1 MRDLRSFTLAGYDKG
16 RGIAV
21 QALWFAVL
29 NTLFM
34 AWFCPARLRVALLRA
49 FGAKIGTGVLIRH
62 RVRVLWPWKLTVG
75 DHTWIGEGVWLLN
88 LEPVTVGAHV
98 CLSQE
103 AMLCAGSHDH
113 RAADFRYRNA
123 PITVED
129 GAWIAARATVLAG
142 VTVGRHAV
150 VAAGTVLGRDLPE
163 LTLYGPSGTRAL
175 PEPGAAPGTGA
186 PAAPAAPRTEPAA
199 NAAAPAAQSPAPK
212 ETTP

>member
-1 MRDLRSFTLAGYDKG
+1 MRNLPAFTLAGYDKG
-16 RGIAV
+16 RSKLI
-21 QALWFAVL
+21 QALWFAVM

-49 FGAKIGTGVLIRH
+49 FGATIGEGVLIRH

-75 DHTWIGEGVWLLN
+75 DHTWIGEGAWLLN
-88 LEPVTVGAHV
+88 LEPVTLGAHV
-98 CLSQE
+98 CVSQE
-103 AMLCAGSHDH
+103 ALLCTGSHDH

-150 VAAGTVLGRDLPE
+150 VAAGTTLHRDLPE
-163 LTLYGPSGTRAL
+163 LTLHTADGRKPL
-175 PEPGAAPGTGA
+175 PV
-186 PAAPAAPRTEPAA
+186 PA
-199 NAAAPAAQSPAPK
+199 
-212 ETTP
+212 